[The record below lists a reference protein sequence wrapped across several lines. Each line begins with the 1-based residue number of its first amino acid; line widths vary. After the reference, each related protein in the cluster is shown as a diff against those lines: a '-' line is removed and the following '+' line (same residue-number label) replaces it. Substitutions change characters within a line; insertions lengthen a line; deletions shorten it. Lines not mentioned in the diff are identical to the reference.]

1 MSLEEAPHIS
11 QSERSFSGRT
21 RRLLDGPFS
30 TTVIRFLSKVCA
42 LRPEVWKCDRHKPRY
57 GDWRALAWALT
68 ISSIGILV
76 RSGNHVLAFL
86 RFPSLPRY
94 RRGGFIRTN
103 AEQSVSQP
111 KRSRIYLSP
120 EHPPT
125 LSRMVDGIC
134 PASLVS
140 MFY

>member
-94 RRGGFIRTN
+94 RRGMLLPFGRPTFDYC
-103 AEQSVSQP
+103 QLSL
-111 KRSRIYLSP
+111 RSLLTRWI
-120 EHPPT
+120 HPH
-125 LSRMVDGIC
+125 
-134 PASLVS
+134 
-140 MFY
+140 